1 MNINNK
7 LKLLREEMVRHN
19 IDIYIVPTCDFHGSE
34 EIGEFFQTRKYMS
47 GFTGS
52 AGTLVVTKNEALL
65 WTDGRYFVQAKEQ
78 LAGTEIRL
86 MKSGQKGVLTIREYI
101 ERQSGNIGFDGRM
114 MSAHE
119 AEGYRTLG
127 VKINSDLDLV
137 GKIWKDRPGIS
148 CDKIWILEEQYAGK
162 TAGEKIT
169 EIRERMKAEGVEVL
183 LITALD
189 ETAWILNLR
198 GNDIKCSPVFMSF
211 MLLTMKE
218 SIVFCSKE
226 ALGNPILEY
235 LKHNDIEIKDYDEI
249 YGFVESIRNS
259 KIWLDK
265 STANDKIINVIHNS
279 NTIMDKLSPALKLKA
294 VKNKTE
300 IKNMK
305 KAHILDGIAM
315 TKFIYW
321 LKSNVGKQY
330 MDELLLGKKLEEFRS
345 VAESYLE
352 PSFPPIVGYRE
363 HGAIVHYSATEK
375 TNYRITDESMVL
387 IDSGGHYLE
396 GTTDITR
403 TISLGNATDKMKKMY
418 TAVLKGHLNLLAT
431 VFKKG
436 CTGVS
441 LDYIARKP
449 LWDMGMDYN
458 HGTGHGVGYLLN
470 VHEAPNALRYRML
483 ENSELNAVFEP
494 GMVTS
499 NEPGVYLEGEFGIR
513 IENLIVCQEKETNE
527 YGEFLEFETLTY
539 VPYDM
544 ELIDESLMSEEE
556 IKLLH
561 NYHKKVYE
569 KISPY
574 LDSQEKEWLQ
584 TFVTY

>member
-7 LKLLREEMVRHN
+7 LELLREEMSRHD
-19 IDIYIVPTCDFHGSE
+19 IDTYIVPTCDFHGSE
-34 EIGEFFQTRKYMS
+34 EIGDFFQTRKFMS
-47 GFTGS
+47 GFSGS

-78 LAGTEIRL
+78 LSGTEIRL
-86 MKSGQKGVLTIREYI
+86 MKSGEKDVLTILEYLKKH
-101 ERQSGNIGFDGRM
+101 SKNIGFDGRM

-119 AEGYRTLG
+119 AEKYRALG
-127 VKINSDLDLV
+127 VKINSNIDLV
-137 GKIWKDRPGIS
+137 GNIWKDRPEIS
-148 CDKIWILEEQYAGK
+148 CEKVWILEEQYAGK
-162 TAGEKIT
+162 TVGEKII
-169 EIRERMKAEGVEVL
+169 EIREQMKEEGAEVL

-211 MLLTMKE
+211 MLLTMKK
-218 SIVFCSKE
+218 SIVFCRKE
-226 ALGNPILEY
+226 ALGASIVEY
-235 LKHNDIEIKDYDEI
+235 LKSNDIEIKEYEDVYD
-249 YGFVESIRNS
+249 FVENIRES
-259 KIWLDK
+259 RIWLDK

-279 NTIMDKLSPALKLKA
+279 NTVMDKLSPALKLKS
-294 VKNKTE
+294 VKNQTE
-300 IKNMK
+300 INNIKR
-305 KAHILDGIAM
+305 AHVLDGIAM

-321 LKSNVGKQY
+321 LKNNVGKEY
-330 MDELLLGKKLEEFRS
+330 MDELLLERKLEEFRS
-345 VAESYLE
+345 LAESYIE

-375 TNYRITDESMVL
+375 TNYCITDESMVL

-403 TISLGNATDKMKKMY
+403 TVSLGNVTNKMKKMY
-418 TAVLKGHLNLLAT
+418 TSVLRGHLNLSAA

-470 VHEAPNALRYRML
+470 VHEPPNALRYRIL

-513 IENLIVCQEKETNE
+513 IENLILCQEKETNE

-539 VPYDM
+539 APYDID
-544 ELIDESLMSEEE
+544 LIDEDLMSAEE

-561 NYHKKVYE
+561 DYHKKVYE

-574 LDSQEKEWLQ
+574 LDSQEKKWLQ
-584 TFVTY
+584 KIVTC

>member
-7 LKLLREEMVRHN
+7 LRLLREEMARHN

-148 CDKIWILEEQYAGK
+148 CEKIWILEEQYAGK

-418 TAVLKGHLNLLAT
+418 TAVLKGHLNLLAA

>member
-148 CDKIWILEEQYAGK
+148 CEKIWILEEQYAGK

-226 ALGNPILEY
+226 ALGTPILEY

-345 VAESYLE
+345 MAESYLE

-418 TAVLKGHLNLLAT
+418 TAVLKGHLNLLAA

>member
-7 LKLLREEMVRHN
+7 LRLLREEMARHN

-148 CDKIWILEEQYAGK
+148 CEKIWILEEQYAGK

-418 TAVLKGHLNLLAT
+418 TAVLKGHLNLLAA

-458 HGTGHGVGYLLN
+458 YGTGHGVGYLLN
-470 VHEAPNALRYRML
+470 VHEAPNALGYRML